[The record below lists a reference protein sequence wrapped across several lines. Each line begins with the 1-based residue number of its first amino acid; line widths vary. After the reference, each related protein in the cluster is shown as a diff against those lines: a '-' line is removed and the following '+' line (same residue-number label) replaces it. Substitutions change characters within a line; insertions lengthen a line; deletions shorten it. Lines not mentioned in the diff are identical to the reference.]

1 MKIVMPST
9 EFRTTGVRLAP
20 RPASLRGATVG
31 FLDGWGRHADDGSI
45 AMYPLMEALWR
56 LLAERYGVAQFVW
69 QKKPNISKR
78 APKEQ
83 MTLLADRAAVVIN
96 GEAA

>member
-1 MKIVMPST
+1 MKIVMPNT
-9 EFRTTGVRLAP
+9 EFRTTGVRLAT

-45 AMYPLMEALWR
+45 AMYPLMEALKR
-56 LLAERYGVAQFVW
+56 LLAERYGVAEFVW
-69 QKKPNISKR
+69 QKKPNISKP

-83 MTLLADRAAVVIN
+83 RALLADRAAVVIN